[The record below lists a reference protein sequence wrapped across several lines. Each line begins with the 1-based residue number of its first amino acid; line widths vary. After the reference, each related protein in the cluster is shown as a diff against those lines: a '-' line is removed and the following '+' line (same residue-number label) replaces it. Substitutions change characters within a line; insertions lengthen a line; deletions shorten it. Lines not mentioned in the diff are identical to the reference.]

1 MVFEIVDVLAHIERR
16 LTLAFAT
23 QSDVV
28 SAFALLEKSRKM
40 VSRAACS
47 DHTISA
53 TVDVFHSFGFGVEV
67 AAWALN
73 DTEGIDP
80 EVATTQS
87 ASHSDCISKGGW
99 EGV

>member
-1 MVFEIVDVLAHIERR
+1 MVLEVVDVLAHIEGR

-23 QSDVV
+23 QPDIV
-28 SAFALLEKSRKM
+28 STFALLEKSRKM

-47 DHTISA
+47 DHTVSA
-53 TVDVFHSFGFGVEV
+53 TVDIFHSFGFGVEV

-73 DTEGIDP
+73 DTERIDP

-87 ASHSDCISKGGW
+87 ASHSHCIFKGGW
-99 EGV
+99 EGA